1 MAKLEQYQSEGGEGA
16 ARVDVDALASRVIT
30 VLCDRQTKTPGGSKQ
45 FILNYLLNAVRSSK
59 PFDPERVMA
68 ELRGNRLTSDEV
80 IDTYV
85 PEVAVEMGE
94 LWMRDE
100 IDFARVTVGA
110 LRLQSLLG
118 EASAETAR
126 LPKGEAS
133 PLGALVVVPQGEQHF
148 LGAHVVAAQLRR
160 LGVAVSISFC
170 EDEQSVLSR
179 VETDAPDMVLF
190 SCPRV
195 EALAVVERTVIKIRA
210 IVDPSPVLAVGGAA
224 HRAVKSMDRQARV
237 DVTTNA
243 AKDVVGF
250 CAKRLKALARD

>member
-1 MAKLEQYQSEGGEGA
+1 MAKREQYQMQDGEGA
-16 ARVDVDALASRVIT
+16 TRVELDALASRVIS
-30 VLCDRQTKTPGGSKQ
+30 VLCERQTKTPGGSKQ

-59 PFDPERVMA
+59 PFDSGRVMA

-85 PEVAVEMGE
+85 PEVAIAMGD

-126 LPKGEAS
+126 LIKSEAS
-133 PLGALVVVPQGEQHF
+133 ALGALVVVPQGEQHF

-170 EDEQSVLSR
+170 EDQQSLVTR
-179 VETDAPDMVLF
+179 VEMEAPDMVLF
-190 SCPRV
+190 SCARV
-195 EALAVVERTVIKIRA
+195 EALAAVERTVIKIRNVIEPA
-210 IVDPSPVLAVGGAA
+210 PVLAIGGAA
-224 HRAVKSMDRQARV
+224 HRAVKSMGKQAKV

-250 CAKRLKALARD
+250 CAKRLKALAKD